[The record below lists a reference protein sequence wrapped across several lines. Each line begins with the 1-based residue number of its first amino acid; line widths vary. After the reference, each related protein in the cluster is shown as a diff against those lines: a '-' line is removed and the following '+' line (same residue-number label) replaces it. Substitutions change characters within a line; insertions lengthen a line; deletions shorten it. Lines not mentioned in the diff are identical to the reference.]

1 MQAADAAAPPP
12 EPMRPDVGL
21 PAEPP
26 GSKELVG
33 LALQAVIRWRDVP
46 LPPKAAEVSAEGL
59 REAAKLTAL
68 AWNVEVSESGRM
80 RIVFASH
87 ALPLPRGSELRA
99 RSDRYGNLVLWPNA
113 TDYRIAAPG
122 TLRPLLGEQRADVT
136 PLSIA
141 TPVSAGEGKRL
152 GTKTRKVELASSLG
166 VVKLEVAR
174 FVEAGEG
181 GPLFC
186 RALVELVGVDPRV
199 AVCEAGEVPLAASY
213 AWKDGGG
220 ISIEVTSVARKTDLS
235 PADMVSPPLGASFAS
250 AGLPVS
256 PAGIFLTRDELAA
269 FRTSPLALPAKEDPS
284 APGEGFIAENGSDAL
299 QYLLIDGVPVVAV
312 PPGAERYVIGPPKG
326 RYVVQWRTF
335 LGDRVLPPQTVELP
349 LRIVLAKPGRDAGA
363 PDGGVSPR

>member
-141 TPVSAGEGKRL
+141 LRSRQNTPGRL
-152 GTKTRKVELASSLG
+152 L
-166 VVKLEVAR
+166 
-174 FVEAGEG
+174 
-181 GPLFC
+181 PH
-186 RALVELVGVDPRV
+186 RA
-199 AVCEAGEVPLAASY
+199 
-213 AWKDGGG
+213 
-220 ISIEVTSVARKTDLS
+220 T
-235 PADMVSPPLGASFAS
+235 
-250 AGLPVS
+250 
-256 PAGIFLTRDELAA
+256 PAGPTFKQPKPTRLK
-269 FRTSPLALPAKEDPS
+269 RK
-284 APGEGFIAENGSDAL
+284 
-299 QYLLIDGVPVVAV
+299 
-312 PPGAERYVIGPPKG
+312 R
-326 RYVVQWRTF
+326 
-335 LGDRVLPPQTVELP
+335 
-349 LRIVLAKPGRDAGA
+349 
-363 PDGGVSPR
+363 